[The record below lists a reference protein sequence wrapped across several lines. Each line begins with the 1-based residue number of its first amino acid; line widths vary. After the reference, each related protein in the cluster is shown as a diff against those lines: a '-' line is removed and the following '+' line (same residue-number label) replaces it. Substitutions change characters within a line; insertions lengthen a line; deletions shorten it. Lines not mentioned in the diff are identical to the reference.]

1 MNGLAATAVVDYAR
15 LLPELRA
22 LARRASDVILPYH
35 RVAVARAKAD
45 GSPVTDADQ
54 AAEALI
60 LDGLARL
67 TPDIPVVAEEEVAT
81 GRVPDISGGRFWL
94 VDPLDGTREFVK
106 GNGEFTVNIGLVEQG
121 RPVLG
126 VIHIPTRRRGYAGI
140 VATRHVVAADEDGPD
155 RAIAARPVPAR
166 DLVVVASRSHRT
178 PELEA
183 YIARLPVKSSA
194 SAGSSLK
201 FCLVAEG
208 SADVYPRLGRT
219 MEWDTAAGQ
228 AIVEAAGGRVHLID
242 GGPLTYGKAGFEN
255 PNFVVEG
262 RAS

>member
-1 MNGLAATAVVDYAR
+1 VTPAPDIAR
-15 LLPELRA
+15 LLPDLRL
-22 LARRASDVILPYH
+22 LARQASDAILPYH
-35 RVAVARAKAD
+35 RLAVARAKAD

-60 LDGLARL
+60 LAGLKRL
-67 TPDIPVVAEEEVAT
+67 TPEIPVVAEEEVAA

-94 VDPLDGTREFVK
+94 VDPLDGTREFIK
-106 GNGEFTVNIGLVEQG
+106 GNGEFTVNIGLIEEG

-126 VIHIPTRRRGYAGI
+126 VIHIPTQRRGYAGM
-140 VATRHVVAADEDGPD
+140 VAERFVVAADEDGPD
-155 RAIAARPVPAR
+155 RPIAARPVPPR

-183 YIARLPVKSSA
+183 YIARLPAKSSA

-208 SADVYPRLGRT
+208 RADVYPRLGRT
-219 MEWDTAAGQ
+219 MEWDTAAGH
-228 AIVEAAGGRVHLID
+228 AIVEAAGGRVQLLD
-242 GGPLTYGKAGFEN
+242 GGPLVYGKAGFEN

-262 RAS
+262 RAA